1 MISGKK
7 TLGKRI
13 GRAVRGRVW
22 KATKGTAKGTVKGSG
37 WAGKR
42 VWERRKQIAK
52 VVTVVSKHLVFI
64 GIGAGKG
71 VAETAYN
78 TFSRILYTDK
88 GISELKHTIKEQ
100 AREYNSIISEKD
112 TLVDSGIIGGTLIAD
127 ILTDKAEIPQE
138 IEEAYQRAY
147 PGLAE
152 EYNFR
157 EALDQYEG
165 PGELQGFLS
174 GVKGKLFE
182 LKYVDELN
190 SGKLPDG
197 FQAFIADSPTQEGWD
212 VGITGPNDELAEVFQ
227 LKATDS
233 LWYVKKAMDA
243 YPDIDI
249 VTTSELESQILMHAA
264 ELGDVA
270 PVVSGIANEELTT
283 MLDSAHSSASD
294 GIDMPDLKFPVIALA
309 LIAFSAYSKADDSI
323 YRRSY
328 SFGKR
333 GFESMIAYGIG
344 GIIAGVTN
352 IWWLGLVAAIFTRYI
367 AGDGRKKRLISKKLK
382 KIVKSNERVIRKYKE
397 LG

>member
-1 MISGKK
+1 MG
-7 TLGKRI
+7 G
-13 GRAVRGRVW
+13 VW
-22 KATKGTAKGTVKGSG
+22 KATKGTAKGTVRGSG
-37 WAGKR
+37 WAGKK
-42 VWERRKQIAK
+42 VWGRRKQIAK
-52 VVTVVSKHLVFI
+52 VVTGVSKHLGVVGVGGLI
-64 GIGAGKG
+64 GT
-71 VAETAYN
+71 AETTYD
-78 TFSRILYTDK
+78 TFSRVLYTDK
-88 GISELKHTIKEQ
+88 RISELKHTIKEQ

-112 TLVDSGIIGGTLIAD
+112 TLVDSGIIGGALIAD
-127 ILTDKAEIPQE
+127 MLTDKTDVPQE

-152 EYNFR
+152 KHNFG
-157 EALDQYEG
+157 EALAHYES
-165 PGELQGFLS
+165 PDELQGFLS

-212 VGITGPNDELAEVFQ
+212 IGITGPNDELAEVFQ

-233 LWYVKKAMDA
+233 LEYVKKAMDA

-270 PVVSGIANEELTT
+270 PVVSGIPNEELIT

-309 LIAFSAYSKADDSI
+309 LIAFSAYSKADVSI

-328 SFGKR
+328 SFGERASK
-333 GFESMIAYGIG
+333 SMIAYGVG

-352 IWWLGLVAAIFTRYI
+352 IWWLGLVAAIFTCYI